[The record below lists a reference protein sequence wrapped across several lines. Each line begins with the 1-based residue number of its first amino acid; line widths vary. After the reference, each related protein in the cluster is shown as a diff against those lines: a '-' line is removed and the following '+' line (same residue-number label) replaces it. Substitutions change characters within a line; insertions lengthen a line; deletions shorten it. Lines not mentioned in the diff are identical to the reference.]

1 MEKKSRTMDKLSYYD
16 ALGPSAGITV
26 TRYHRV
32 YAQDVCLEAKRTAVK
47 EGREI
52 CR

>member
-26 TRYHRV
+26 TTISPSLRSGRV
-32 YAQDVCLEAKRTAVK
+32 LGGKAHVGQGGERDM
-47 EGREI
+47 
-52 CR
+52 